1 PLHLPGQERGP
12 TERDEALSRAAKT
25 EVTEVLLVEDSP
37 GDTRLTL
44 EAIRDCDMP
53 LNLNVVRDGFEA
65 MAFLHR
71 EGRYG
76 AVERPALILLDLN
89 LPGKRGREV
98 LSEIQGDPELR
109 RIPVGVLTT
118 SQSEDDIGLA
128 YGLHATRSTRKP
140 AATNQLSGT
149 RNAIDD
155 FRLTQT

>member
-1 PLHLPGQERGP
+1 
-12 TERDEALSRAAKT
+12 LSRAAKT

-44 EAIRDCDMP
+44 EAIRDCDLP

-89 LPGKRGREV
+89 LPGKGGREV
-98 LSEIQGDPELR
+98 LSEIKGDPELR
-109 RIPVGVLTT
+109 RIPVVVLTT

-128 YGLHATRSTRKP
+128 YGLHANCYIRKP
-140 AATNQLSGT
+140 ADTNQLSG
-149 RNAIDD
+149 IVKGIED
-155 FRLTQT
+155 FWLTKVRLPC